1 MSVNQQFRVEAT
13 YGKKRGIEGKVK
25 MMNRDEAKQFLIDSG
40 VAEPTDEAVSNLLN
54 KIHTSVKSAEDKA
67 LRYKSEADK
76 VKELEKQLN
85 EINDAKLTDAE
96 KSAKAIEEANNKVQ
110 LLEQTVKTMQLQK
123 SLAEIGIVGED
134 ATSLVGEDG
143 SLNTVK
149 LGEILSAREKSAV
162 DSFKKQALDSTPSP
176 DGSKKDPDPSEQYK
190 DITERVAASR
200 KSEAEA
206 VKIIDSYK

>member
-1 MSVNQQFRVEAT
+1 MT
-13 YGKKRGIEGKVK
+13 
-25 MMNRDEAKQFLIDSG
+25 RDEAKQFLIDSG

-96 KSAKAIEEANNKVQ
+96 KSAKAIEEANNKVK

-123 SLAEIGIVGED
+123 SLAEIGIVGDD

-149 LGEILSAREKSAV
+149 LGEILSAREKNAV

-176 DGSKKDPDPSEQYK
+176 DGNKTDPDPSEQYK

>member
-1 MSVNQQFRVEAT
+1 
-13 YGKKRGIEGKVK
+13 
-25 MMNRDEAKQFLIDSG
+25 MNRTQAKENLVALGI
-40 VAEPTDEAVSNLLN
+40 AEPTEEAITSYLN
-54 KIHTSVKSAEDKA
+54 TIENATKSAEDKA
-67 LRYKSEADK
+67 LRYKGEADK

-96 KSAKAIEEANNKVQ
+96 KSAKAIEDANNKVK

-123 SLAEIGIVGED
+123 SLAEIGIVGDD

-149 LGEILSAREKSAV
+149 LGEILSAREKNAV

-176 DGSKKDPDPSEQYK
+176 DGKKDDPDPSEQYK